1 MDNLKYEHDKLQK
14 KSNKQTSQV
23 EKERDQVHTNGANL
37 LVVYISLSTTSFWL
51 DGDFEFRDGY
61 NGGGGGVV
69 LRITTASHILAI
81 QATMYMIVRFTHS
94 NHLIDMK
101 DTDFPREN
109 MALDLNQMA
118 VNQSLILTG

>member
-1 MDNLKYEHDKLQK
+1 MCH
-14 KSNKQTSQV
+14 
-23 EKERDQVHTNGANL
+23 
-37 LVVYISLSTTSFWL
+37 FWL